1 MDSDGLPVTLSQAQS
16 AIQPAQGYQTVSAI
30 MCWFRSSEKESS
42 YAELVFQGEIFVFV
56 GGILMQTHCRAC
68 IDSEYGAHWQRRS
81 LSGRANITVTL
92 T

>member
-56 GGILMQTHCRAC
+56 GGILVQ
-68 IDSEYGAHWQRRS
+68 S
-81 LSGRANITVTL
+81 LY
-92 T
+92 